1 MALYCRTGQGLRP
14 TGETTHYDLCVA
26 GAPANHVRCASLRSR
41 GKGRG
46 RRTAAWRLGSRIEDR
61 DRGPPAAAGG
71 GRPLGNKGAFMI
83 KPSQPP
89 WRAMGKQANRPCGRW
104 KCGPPLVA
112 GATTFTQRESC
123 HWILRSLLLPYST
136 AITDSQY
143 FARHCVPSK
152 YVRWCDSCFFATPL
166 SSVGRPKGKRLYFS
180 RVPLRGTPRSGKGCT
195 MLQAKKTLYAVLTAN
210 RQPSR

>member
-1 MALYCRTGQGLRP
+1 MAAERRMALYCRTGQGLRP

-89 WRAMGKQANRPCGRW
+89 WRAMGKQANRPCERW

-123 HWILRSLLLPYST
+123 HWILRSLLLPYE
-136 AITDSQY
+136 
-143 FARHCVPSK
+143 
-152 YVRWCDSCFFATPL
+152 SCFFATPL